1 MSFAQQGQAADS
13 RTPYGGNQVNQAGE
27 PKAPFTESQL
37 KELKDTFNEF
47 DKDGNGSISRE
58 ELELAM
64 KTILGSEVQINA
76 EELIRAVD
84 KDGNG
89 EIEFEEFLSLMAQYY
104 NTSSEEDELREA
116 FKVFDKN
123 GDGVISA
130 DELRQ
135 VMTSLGERLSDEEVS
150 EMIREAD
157 VDGDGNINY
166 EEFAKMMV
174 NK

>member
-1 MSFAQQGQAADS
+1 MSFAQQGQAA
-13 RTPYGGNQVNQAGE
+13 E

-135 VMTSLGERLSDEEVS
+135 VMTSLGERLTSEEVS

-166 EEFAKMMV
+166 EEFSKMMV